1 MTTETRD
8 QPAPDRD
15 PDGAD
20 DSGPAA
26 GLNLLASER
35 ALPTLLVALAAV
47 ATVLALV
54 MWFKAD
60 NAQGDL
66 DSRRDAGRVAGEFTS
81 AVIGYD
87 ADDLD
92 GSLDRVLA
100 LASSDYEQT
109 FRDAFFSEVRPF
121 VAETEAKGQ
130 VSVRQAFVEDSSG
143 DEASV
148 VVFFDAVIESILGT
162 RRLVGSYVRVDL
174 VREDGQ
180 WKADDLAFLATT
192 EEGLDPT
199 EDLAGIAPEAG
210 ATTTTAPG

>member
-1 MTTETRD
+1 MTTEARD
-8 QPAPDRD
+8 QPVPDRD
-15 PDGAD
+15 LDASADRAGGARVA
-20 DSGPAA
+20 P
-26 GLNLLASER
+26 ER
-35 ALPTLLVALAAV
+35 ALPMLLVGLAAV

-54 MWFKAD
+54 MWFRAD
-60 NAQGDL
+60 NAQDDL
-66 DSRRDAGRVAGEFTS
+66 DSRRDAGQVAGEFTS

-174 VREDGQ
+174 VREDGE

-192 EEGLDPT
+192 EEGLDPS
-199 EDLAGIAPEAG
+199 EDLAGITPDTGGG
-210 ATTTTAPG
+210 ATTTAPG